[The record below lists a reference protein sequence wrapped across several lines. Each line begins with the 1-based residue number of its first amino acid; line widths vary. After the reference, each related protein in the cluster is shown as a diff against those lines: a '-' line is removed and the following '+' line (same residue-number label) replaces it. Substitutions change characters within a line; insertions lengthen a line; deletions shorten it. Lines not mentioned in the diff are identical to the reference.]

1 MTHDDYADAD
11 HDEDRHAARRRWNAM
26 LADIDAEIRDE
37 RLHGATFEPDLGKVL
52 EQPAPPKP
60 PVIVKPGNYYARLAY
75 EQGNE
80 DEYSN
85 RMKARYGGEW

>member
-1 MTHDDYADAD
+1 MVERNDNF
-11 HDEDRHAARRRWNAM
+11 RRDFETVEEYHKR
-26 LADIDAEIRDE
+26 LDAEAAQR
-37 RLHGATFEPDLGKVL
+37 ATFEPDLGKVL

>member
-1 MTHDDYADAD
+1 MAERNDNFRRDFETV
-11 HDEDRHAARRRWNAM
+11 DEYHKR
-26 LADIDAEIRDE
+26 LDAEAAE
-37 RLHGATFEPDLGKVL
+37 RATFEPDLGKVL

-85 RMKARYGGEW
+85 RMRARYGGEW

>member
-1 MTHDDYADAD
+1 MAERNDNF
-11 HDEDRHAARRRWNAM
+11 RRDFESVEEYHKR
-26 LADIDAEIRDE
+26 LDAEAAE
-37 RLHGATFEPDLGKVL
+37 RATFETDLGKVL

>member
-1 MTHDDYADAD
+1 MADNFRKDFESVEEYHARL
-11 HDEDRHAARRRWNAM
+11 DREAA
-26 LADIDAEIRDE
+26 E
-37 RLHGATFEPDLGKVL
+37 RATFEPDIGKVL

>member
-1 MTHDDYADAD
+1 MAERNDNF
-11 HDEDRHAARRRWNAM
+11 RRDFETVEEYHKR
-26 LADIDAEIRDE
+26 LDAEAAE
-37 RLHGATFEPDLGKVL
+37 RAAFEPDLGKVL

>member
-1 MTHDDYADAD
+1 MAERSDNF
-11 HDEDRHAARRRWNAM
+11 RRDFETVEEYHKR
-26 LADIDAEIRDE
+26 LDAEAAE
-37 RLHGATFEPDLGKVL
+37 RATFEPDLGKVL

-80 DEYSN
+80 DEYIN

>member
-1 MTHDDYADAD
+1 MSIDPQKERKEHNAQVDDVA
-11 HDEDRHAARRRWNAM
+11 
-26 LADIDAEIRDE
+26 AEIRDE

>member
-1 MTHDDYADAD
+1 MAERNDNF
-11 HDEDRHAARRRWNAM
+11 RRDFESVEEYHKR
-26 LADIDAEIRDE
+26 LDAEAAE
-37 RLHGATFEPDLGKVL
+37 RATFEPDMGKVL
-52 EQPAPPKP
+52 EQPAQPKP

>member
-1 MTHDDYADAD
+1 MAERND
-11 HDEDRHAARRRWNAM
+11 HFRRDFETVEEYHKR
-26 LADIDAEIRDE
+26 LDAEAAQR
-37 RLHGATFEPDLGKVL
+37 ATFEPDIGEVL
-52 EQPAPPKP
+52 EQPEPQKT